1 MSRDAQARDV
11 LFFLDGL
18 VKRPLK
24 EVKALASRAGAPRS
38 FAIRVGNKV
47 TVYEVHETRV
57 GCLAVPER
65 SEKKR

>member
-1 MSRDAQARDV
+1 MSRDARAQGVR
-11 LFFLDGL
+11 FFLDGL
-18 VKRPLK
+18 VKRSH
-24 EVKALASRAGAPRS
+24 EEAKALASHVGAPRG

-47 TVYEVHETRV
+47 TVYEPHETRV